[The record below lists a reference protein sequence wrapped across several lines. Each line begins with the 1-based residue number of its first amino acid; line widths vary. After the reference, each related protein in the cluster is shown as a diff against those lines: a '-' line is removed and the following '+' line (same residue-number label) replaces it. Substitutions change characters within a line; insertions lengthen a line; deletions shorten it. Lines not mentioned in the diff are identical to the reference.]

1 MQRLLLPFRLL
12 ADQLRRHGVRG
23 TWRRFV
29 RMVKSAPIERSRS
42 QADRAYDHEIGVDT
56 ATWVRVPDLDT
67 ASPNRQYAVRYQPTD
82 VDEFALLMAKLDVDH
97 SEFTFVDYGSGKG
110 RVLMLAAEYP
120 FKRIIGVE
128 FSESL
133 DRTAR
138 KNLAKL
144 GPDAARVTT
153 HVMDAVDYDPPDEP
167 LVLYF
172 FNPFASPVLRTV
184 LERVNASL
192 DRRPRPAYVVVT
204 APPELAETIEAS
216 SFDPVH
222 VDRLGWKT
230 RGVFRARPRDWSTR
244 EEGLTRLRE

>member
-1 MQRLLLPFRLL
+1 MRRLLLPFRLL

-23 TWRRFV
+23 TWRRLV
-29 RMVKSAPIERSRS
+29 RMVKSRSAERKRS
-42 QADRAYDHEIGVDT
+42 QADRVYDEQVGVDT
-56 ATWVRVPDLDT
+56 AAWVRVPDLDT

-82 VDEFALLMAKLDVDH
+82 VEEFGSLMARLDVDH

-110 RVLMLAAEYP
+110 RVLLLAAEYP
-120 FKRIIGVE
+120 FKRIVGVE

-138 KNLAKL
+138 QNLTKL
-144 GPDAARVTT
+144 GANAARVTT
-153 HVMDAVDYDPPDEP
+153 HVMDAVDYDPPEEP

-172 FNPFASPVLRTV
+172 FNPFAPPVLRAV

-204 APPELAETIEAS
+204 APPELAETIEGER
-216 SFDPVH
+216 FDPVH
-222 VDRLGWKT
+222 VERLGWLT
-230 RGVFRARPRDWSTR
+230 RGVYRSRPR
-244 EEGLTRLRE
+244 G